1 MTSAPPTSLAVFA
14 LVGLLGG
21 AHCLGMCGPLVTMYA
36 DRLAAQRDGGASA
49 GASAGGGA
57 PAAAGSSGSRRDRPL
72 LSWHDVRQHLLFNL
86 GRTLSYAVIGAIMGA
101 LGAVLFDAAAV
112 VALATPIRSAAGILI
127 GLFIVGTGLVYLF
140 RGSVGHGGVPGFG
153 GLFARAYGA
162 VTDRVDDW
170 VGGPRIAALGALH
183 GFLPC
188 PILYPA
194 FLYALARGSPVE
206 GFLALGTLG
215 LGTLPTL
222 FAYGTVFQSVDAGTR
237 VRLHRALGVAFVVL
251 GYLPLSMGL
260 MGLGIQVPH
269 PDIPIYQPFS

>member
-1 MTSAPPTSLAVFA
+1 MTTVPPASLAVFA

-36 DRLAAQRDGGASA
+36 DRLAARSDGGT
-49 GASAGGGA
+49 GAANARGGRGDA
-57 PAAAGSSGSRRDRPL
+57 L

-86 GRTLSYAVIGAIMGA
+86 GRTASYAVIGAVMGA

-112 VALATPIRSAAGILI
+112 AAVATPVRAGAGILV
-127 GLFIVGTGLVYLF
+127 GLFILATGLLYVV
-140 RGSVGHGGVPGFG
+140 RGSVGHGGVPGLG
-153 GLFARAYGA
+153 GLFSRVYGA

-170 VGGPRIAALGALH
+170 VGGPRIAALGAVH

-215 LGTLPTL
+215 LGTIPTL

-237 VRLHRALGVAFVVL
+237 VRLHRALGVVFLVL
-251 GYLPLSMGL
+251 GYIPLSMGL
-260 MGLGIQVPH
+260 MQLGVPVPH
-269 PDIPIYQPFS
+269 PDIPIYQPFP